1 MKIYKISFIFCFI
14 SALCLFSCGLANYS
28 SQGEVSFQDS
38 RIAADEDAESAG
50 VFNSPAGRLESG
62 DPCIGSDDCIE
73 LCDSMSNRLSIQE
86 RCYNEKEKAAQ
97 TLRDVYNNLAIGNP
111 RKLERLGEEEME
123 SFLVFGPELWR
134 DAIIGFERGR
144 KEDCE
149 VNEGNEDAR
158 DREDCKFENYYKQQ
172 GYWSSGAAAT
182 LEWIAKNDWL
192 AELML
197 EHDED
202 HLIMTTLLD
211 ILAHGGKAHGGEG
224 GEPEEHRANVC
235 TLDSSL
241 DPGSA
246 TPSFSLKRA
255 EDYQAFGSNCLDSKK
270 TKNFFVLA
278 VEDRNPY
285 SVNLGHQTL
294 VDLCGGSG
302 IDCIK
307 HFYCNIGSDDN
318 DNQVLLYVRVDA
330 DINGLDRT
338 LYSTLCN

>member
-28 SQGEVSFQDS
+28 SQGGISFQDS
-38 RIAADEDAESAG
+38 RNADDENNESAG

-62 DPCIGSDDCIE
+62 DPCIKSDDCIE

-86 RCYNEKEKAAQ
+86 KCYNEKEKDAQ
-97 TLRDVYNNLAIGNP
+97 ALRDVYNNLAIGNP

-144 KEDCE
+144 KEDCT
-149 VNEGNEDAR
+149 VNLNPPDSR

-192 AELML
+192 AELIL

-202 HLIMTTLLD
+202 YLIMTTLLD

-224 GEPEEHRANVC
+224 GESQAHRASVC
-235 TLDSSL
+235 DLDINL
-241 DPGSA
+241 DPSSA

-255 EDYQAFGSNCLDSKK
+255 EDYQAFGSNCLDSK
-270 TKNFFVLA
+270 TKNFLVLA

-285 SVNLGHQTL
+285 SVNLGHQVL
-294 VDLCGGSG
+294 VDLCGGNG
-302 IDCIK
+302 IECIK
-307 HFYCNIGSDDN
+307 HFYCNVGSGSN
-318 DNQVLLYVRVDA
+318 SPVLVYVRTDA
-330 DINGLDRT
+330 DINGLNQAV
-338 LYSTLCN
+338 YSTLCN